1 MWQCLVRLIS
11 VYLLSKDSTPH
22 VSVDEIQADITRLV
36 SVELISSAAHSILS
50 NKLKQLH
57 VDLTQLLQ
65 DILQSHDDPWVGDTL
80 SILLYVTKY

>member
-1 MWQCLVRLIS
+1 MIS
-11 VYLLSKDSTPH
+11 LHLLSKDSTPE
-22 VSVDEIQADITRLV
+22 SADEIQADITRLV

-65 DILQSHDDPWVGDTL
+65 DILLQAHDDPWVGGRVGDAL
-80 SILLYVTKY
+80 RILLYAT